1 MTALLGTA
9 ILLAAGAPLGEA
21 GAGAQGVNPWLE
33 RRVRVIA
40 HAGGEDEAPHETM
53 FAYKQAHLLGAEVLE
68 GDVRLTGDGV
78 LVVHHDDDVDA
89 TTDGTGLVIDKTY
102 AELFALDHG
111 YKYTPYDWSCGDCP
125 EEDYLYRGVRTG
137 TKAPPA
143 GYAPEDF
150 TIPTAEQLFRT
161 FPDTWLDLEIKEEGA
176 AARAAADALIAL
188 VRAYDAAD
196 RTVIVSFDQATVDY
210 VRQQMPEAITSPGI
224 DGITNWFL
232 AGQPLTGHAILQV
245 PPFFGAIPVV
255 TPDFVARAHAD
266 GLAVWVWMDSK
277 EQESAEFYAELLA
290 MGVDGLLVSRPSV
303 AREVVDAAGLTYVP
317 TVAPPDGTVTPTTT
331 APDGST
337 PTTGTP
343 ATSAPATAAAAGPRY
358 DMMRFGIIPL
368 VAIVAIA

>member
-1 MTALLGTA
+1 MRATRTVTALLGAA
-9 ILLAAGAPLGEA
+9 ILLAAGTSVTVT

-33 RRVRVIA
+33 RRVLVIA

-53 FAYKQAHLLGAEVLE
+53 FAYKRAHGLGAEVLE

-111 YKYTPYDWSCGDCP
+111 YKFTPYDWSCDDCP
-125 EEDYLYRGVRTG
+125 EEDYVYRGVRTG
-137 TKAPPA
+137 TKPPPT
-143 GYAPEDF
+143 GYAAEDF
-150 TIPTAEQLFRT
+150 TIPTAEQLFQT

-188 VRAYDAAD
+188 VREYGAAD

-224 DGITNWFL
+224 DGITDWFL
-232 AGQPLTGHAILQV
+232 AGQPLTGHSILQV
-245 PPFFGAIPVV
+245 PPRFGDIEVV

-303 AREVVDAAGLTYVP
+303 AREVVDAAGLTYAP
-317 TVAPPDGTVTPTTT
+317 AGTPPDGTVTPTTAT
-331 APDGST
+331 SVVASAQ
-337 PTTGTP
+337 TTGTP
-343 ATSAPATAAAAGPRY
+343 ATSAPATAAATAPRY
-358 DMMRFGIIPL
+358 AG
-368 VAIVAIA
+368 